1 MAINVYKQPSFKP
14 LKTKSVENGS
24 VVNGPNG
31 SLALR
36 MGGKTVAVLDKD
48 NNLLELPLDVSPET
62 SSDEGEEK

>member
-1 MAINVYKQPSFKP
+1 MTIDMYKRPSFKP
-14 LKTKSVENGS
+14 VKRKSVENLN
-24 VVNGPNG
+24 VVDGPDG

-48 NNLLELPLDVSPET
+48 NNLLELPLDSSPET